1 MIFLGRKGFGGNDLD
16 ICISCRNPIF
26 CFSPMCCG
34 WAVSKHFQA
43 AAGRQKERKRRKKE
57 REREE
62 RRKRERRKREEERK
76 KEKIGDDNLATTS
89 ERRTEPSDGSKKERE
104 NPQLKE
110 TSWFCIA
117 TSTF

>member
-1 MIFLGRKGFGGNDLD
+1 MI
-16 ICISCRNPIF
+16 SIF
-26 CFSPMCCG
+26 VFRVEIPFS
-34 WAVSKHFQA
+34 VSPPCV
-43 AAGRQKERKRRKKE
+43 AAGQFPNISKPPPAARKKEKEERKKE
-57 REREE
+57 REKREE
-62 RRKRERRKREEERK
+62 ERRKREEERK

>member
-1 MIFLGRKGFGGNDLD
+1 MI
-16 ICISCRNPIF
+16 SIF
-26 CFSPMCCG
+26 VFRVEIPFS
-34 WAVSKHFQA
+34 VSPPCV
-43 AAGRQKERKRRKKE
+43 AAGQFPNISKPPPAARKKEKEERKKE
-57 REREE
+57 REKRREKREE
-62 RRKRERRKREEERK
+62 REKEERK

>member
-1 MIFLGRKGFGGNDLD
+1 
-16 ICISCRNPIF
+16 
-26 CFSPMCCG
+26 MCCG

-62 RRKRERRKREEERK
+62 RRKRERREKEERK